1 MKILIKKGSFK
12 FSYES
17 NNEFKSMEG
26 ITKEV
31 KLVTSEA
38 VETFKNLRH
47 EN

>member
-17 NNEFKSMEG
+17 NNEFTKMEG

-31 KLVTSEA
+31 KLVTTEA
-38 VETFKNLRH
+38 IETFKNLRH
-47 EN
+47 ED